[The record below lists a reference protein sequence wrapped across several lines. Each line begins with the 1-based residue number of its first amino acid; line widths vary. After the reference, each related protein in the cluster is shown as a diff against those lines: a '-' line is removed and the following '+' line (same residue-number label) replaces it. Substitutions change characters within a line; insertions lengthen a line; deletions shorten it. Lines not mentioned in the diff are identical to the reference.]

1 MDEEYGALIKNH
13 TWTLVPPP
21 PNCNI
26 VGHKWVFR
34 IKYNVDGSISKYKA
48 RLVAKGFHQT
58 PGVDF
63 SDTFSPVI
71 KPSTIRVIFTLAATF
86 GWKIQQVDVNN
97 AFLNGE
103 LEELA
108 FMGQPSGFTSS
119 SHPSHVCRL
128 NKALYGLKQT
138 PRAWFHKLKSALV
151 EWRFVNSTSDVSL
164 FIKKVGVK
172 VVYVLIYVD
181 DILITGNDPSLIH
194 TTINF
199 LNSKFALKTLGQVH
213 YFLGFKAFRN
223 SDGIYLTQTKYVH
236 DLLAKTNML
245 NAKPCS
251 TPICSSVKLSAAIGS
266 SLAQS
271 TVYRSV
277 IGALQ
282 YLTYTRPDIN
292 FAVSR
297 LSQFLSSPNDI
308 HWQACKRILRYLKG
322 TSSLGLVFRPATS
335 LHLKAFA
342 DADWASC
349 VDDRRST
356 SGCCVF
362 LGPNLINWYSR
373 K

>member
-1 MDEEYGALIKNH
+1 MDEEYGGLIKNH

-34 IKYNVDGSISKYKA
+34 IKYNVDGSISKA

-71 KPSTIRVIFTLAATF
+71 KPSTIRVIFTLSATF
-86 GWKIQQVDVNN
+86 DWKIQHVDVNN

-103 LEELA
+103 LEELV
-108 FMGQPSGFTSS
+108 FMEQPSGFTSS

-128 NKALYGLKQT
+128 NKVLYGLKQT
-138 PRAWFHKLKSALV
+138 PRAWFHKLKSSLV
-151 EWRFVNSTSDVSL
+151 EWRFVNSTSNVSL

-181 DILITGNDPSLIH
+181 DILISGNDPSLNH

-266 SLAQS
+266 SLAQP

-322 TSSLGLVFRPATS
+322 TSGLGLVLRPATS

-349 VDDRRST
+349 VDDRCST